1 MFTIPELKLSLDAS
15 GLQRVSQSVLELA
28 EPAIR
33 FETAPVQDAPL
44 QVGASKVG
52 GYPDLPPGIPWPEC
66 RGHPLDFLAQI
77 NLTELS
83 GFEGSEHLPPSGIL
97 LFFFG
102 TEGDPFHHPAEDT
115 SSWRVLYFDGPDSAL
130 ERRIPPGGD
139 EYNPCRVHFSQEW
152 TIPAYESKL
161 FDSLKLTEQ
170 EQSAYLDML
179 EQYGNVGIVNRILGH
194 PAPIQGDVQLECQL
208 ASHGLDSRNLSI
220 IQRILRKLYAR
231 GYRNWQLLLQLVTIM
246 PV

>member
-1 MFTIPELKLSLDAS
+1 MFTLPKQKVSLDAS
-15 GLQRVSQSVLELA
+15 GLQRVSQSILELS

-33 FETAPVQDAPL
+33 FVIAPGQEASI

-52 GYPDLPPGIPWPEC
+52 GYPDLPPGFPWPEC

-83 GFEGSEHLPPSGIL
+83 AFEGSDQLPPSGIL
-97 LFFFG
+97 FFFFG

-115 SSWRVLYFDGPDSAL
+115 SSWRVLFIDDPDSAP

-152 TIPAYESKL
+152 TIPAYESNL

-170 EQSAYLDML
+170 EQTAYLDML